1 MPLRKIPPHIRQSPE
16 VSDAWHHHH
25 SERLEDHENRLQH
38 LERGFHLSNMLGKS
52 VKTPL
57 GDLPLP
63 LVLAGSGFI
72 AWKYPE
78 TVLRLFGQ

>member
-1 MPLRKIPPHIRQSPE
+1 MPIRKIPPHIRQSPE

-25 SERLEDHENRLQH
+25 SERLEDHENRLTH
-38 LERGFHLSNMLGKS
+38 LERGFHISNMLGKP

-63 LVLAGSGFI
+63 LVIAASGFI
-72 AWKYPE
+72 AWKYPDM
-78 TVLRLFGQ
+78 VLKLFGQ

>member
-1 MPLRKIPPHIRQSPE
+1 MPFHRLPPHIRKDPD
-16 VSDAWHHHH
+16 VSDVRHQHT
-25 SERLEDHENRLQH
+25 EDRLEDHENRLRL
-38 LERGFHLSNMLGKS
+38 LEHGFHLSSVLSKS

>member
-1 MPLRKIPPHIRQSPE
+1 MPIRKLPPTIRQIPE

-25 SERLEDHENRLQH
+25 AERLEDHENRLQH
-38 LERGFHLSNMLGKS
+38 LERGFHLSNLLGKP

-63 LVLAGSGFI
+63 IAIAGAGFTM
-72 AWKYPE
+72 WKYPE
-78 TVLRLFGQ
+78 AVLKLFGQ